1 MPVNVRPSSPNR
13 TDAQRRAASG
23 PASAD
28 NGVLLLLAAL
38 AAAALLGLPLMSA
51 APNRLMSGNPIWGV
65 LLLQGPLAWPAAGIA
80 CAMLM
85 LSGLIFVVR
94 WRSLRVAALAWALM
108 VTTGLIPGLLWL
120 AGAQAALLAQTGS
133 AVARTTLASGFWVVC
148 GLLALLGVELA
159 RKLKAGPV
167 LRGMGALAV
176 IFLLGCLWA
185 TGACDE
191 LSLVKEFAIRA
202 DVFWPALWRHAE
214 IVALSL
220 GFSLCLGLPL
230 GWWGYRQPGLRRVM
244 LAVLNVLQTIPSMA
258 LFGLL
263 LAPLAWLVEAVP
275 LMARLGMGGVG
286 VVPAV
291 IALTLYGLLPVVRG
305 VMAGLAQVPIGVL
318 QAAHSMGL
326 SAGQVLRWVQF
337 PLALPVALGGV
348 RTAAVQLVGLAA
360 VAALIGAGGLGA
372 LMFEGLFSATQDVVL
387 LGVLPIVA
395 MGVLVDAAFSGCTRL
410 TWMARVA
417 HAARAQAPASRVGGT
432 A

>member
-1 MPVNVRPSSPNR
+1 
-13 TDAQRRAASG
+13 
-23 PASAD
+23 
-28 NGVLLLLAAL
+28 
-38 AAAALLGLPLMSA
+38 
-51 APNRLMSGNPIWGV
+51 
-65 LLLQGPLAWPAAGIA
+65 
-80 CAMLM
+80 MLM
-85 LSGLIFVVR
+85 LGGLIFVAR

-108 VTTGLIPGLLWL
+108 VTTGLMPGLLWL
-120 AGAQAALLAQTGS
+120 VGAQAALLAQTGS

-167 LRGMGALAV
+167 LRRMGALAV
-176 IFLLGCLWA
+176 ILLLGCLWVW
-185 TGACDE
+185 GACNE

-244 LAVLNVLQTIPSMA
+244 LAGLNVLQTIPSMA

-275 LMARLGMGGVG
+275 QMARLGVGGVG
-286 VVPAV
+286 MVPAV

-305 VMAGLAQVPIGVL
+305 VMAGLAQLPAGVL
-318 QAAHSMGL
+318 QAARSMGL
-326 SAGQVLRWVQF
+326 SAGQVLRWVQL

-395 MGVLVDAAFSGCTRL
+395 MGVLVDAAFSGLTRM
-410 TWMARVA
+410 TWMARIA
-417 HAARAQAPASRVGGT
+417 RAARAA
-432 A
+432 